1 MFHFEAVISEN
12 VSTLHDETSNTS
24 LIFIYELSEMI
35 SHTFLTNKM
44 YSCMYQR
51 LVNYLI
57 LLIIFRNLCKGNNIK
72 HAKYLSVRLFIK
84 ILCICQY
91 AAKKVIA
98 VDAVA
103 VNDVI
108 INDVVH

>member
-1 MFHFEAVISEN
+1 MFHFEAVISEKCFYF
-12 VSTLHDETSNTS
+12 TCDETSNTS

-57 LLIIFRNLCKGNNIK
+57 LLIISRNLCKGNNIK
-72 HAKYLSVRLFIK
+72 HLQIFICK
-84 ILCICQY
+84 AIYQNIMYTCQY
-91 AAKKVIA
+91 AAKS
-98 VDAVA
+98 DCC
-103 VNDVI
+103 
-108 INDVVH
+108 